1 MTEPAFA
8 PAPPVL
14 AAVEG
19 GGVFPVGRIFCVG
32 QNYADHAKEMGA
44 RDREAPFF
52 FTKWAQA
59 VVPTGSTLPYP
70 PVTANFH
77 HEGELV
83 VALGGGGRDIAR
95 EDAMAC
101 VWGFAAGLDMTR
113 RDLQAEAKKA
123 GRPWDTAKNVEGGA
137 PLGPIR
143 PAARAGDLSR
153 GALELSVN
161 GETRQ
166 RGDLADMIW
175 PVPDIVAFLSKLYR
189 LQAGDLVFT
198 GTPAGVGPVS
208 PGDRIALTIAD
219 LPPLE
224 IVIGPP
230 SD

>member
-1 MTEPAFA
+1 MSDPVFA

-19 GGVFPVGRIFCVG
+19 GGAFPVGRVFCVG
-32 QNYADHAKEMGA
+32 QNYADHAREMGA
-44 RDREAPFF
+44 GEREAPFF

-59 VVPTGSTLPYP
+59 VIPTGSVLPYP
-70 PVTANFH
+70 SATRNFH

-83 VALGGGGRDIAR
+83 VALGAGGRDIAR
-95 EDAMAC
+95 EDALAC
-101 VWGFAAGLDMTR
+101 VWGYAAGLDMTR

-153 GALELSVN
+153 GALELTVD
-161 GETRQ
+161 GEARQ

-175 PVPDIVAFLSKLYR
+175 PVPDVVAFLSKLYR
-189 LQAGDLVFT
+189 LEAGDLIFT

-219 LPPLE
+219 LPRLE
-224 IVIGPP
+224 VIIGPAA
-230 SD
+230 S